1 MDLYLYRSEHAARAF
16 FDRWQKWAARSRLK
30 PMVEVAGML
39 RRRIDYVL
47 SYVRLR
53 VTNAKSEAI
62 NAKIQWVKYM
72 ARGYRSMR
80 NFITAIYFHC
90 GALSMDPIV
99 SST

>member
-1 MDLYLYRSEHAARAF
+1 MDIYLYLREHAATAF
-16 FDRWQKWAARSRLK
+16 FGRWYKWAVRSRLK
-30 PMVEVAGML
+30 PMVEVAGTL
-39 RRRIDYVL
+39 KRRIDYVL

-72 ARGYRSMR
+72 ARGFRSMK

-90 GALSMDPIV
+90 GGLNMDPLV
-99 SST
+99 SSI